1 MRSPPLDRDIASL
14 RYQPGQPISVVL
26 NCHNKAAS
34 LPFVITAL
42 ARGIVRPDLIVLSDD
57 QSTDGSI
64 EKFLKLC
71 EQYQLTCKVVPHPD
85 TGVPFR
91 LNTLRNDGIAACPDG
106 LVVILDADLVL
117 ARTGL
122 QRHQELHC
130 EHTAPIIST
139 GPRLEYARSDCTG
152 AVNFLWGFEGVG
164 HISSPAVGTLP
175 RLPNWQVTSG
185 SLSAM
190 TKRAVEDVGWF
201 DPRYDGNYGFDDV
214 DFTYRAEL
222 AGYQFV
228 GDWEAHAL
236 HIPHPAALARD
247 NSANRQKFIQK
258 YGFDLVYPEAIL
270 RMCRKPWSE
279 YYLEMAKAPST
290 PETAKP

>member
-1 MRSPPLDRDIASL
+1 MKRHIASL

-26 NCHNKAAS
+26 NCHNKAAC
-34 LPFVITAL
+34 LPFVVRSL

-64 EKFLKLC
+64 ELFSKLC
-71 EQYQLTCKVVPHPD
+71 EQHRLRCKTISHPN
-85 TGVPFR
+85 TGISFR

-106 LVVILDADLVL
+106 LVLLLDADLVL

-122 QRHQELHC
+122 QRHQELHY
-130 EHTAPIIST
+130 EHSVPIIST

-152 AVNFLWGFEGVG
+152 PVNFLWGFECVG

-185 SLSAM
+185 SMSAL

-201 DPRYDGNYGFDDV
+201 DTRYDGNYGFDDI

-236 HIPHPAALARD
+236 HIPHSPTLSRD

-258 YGFDLVYPEAIL
+258 YGFDLVYPEPL
-270 RMCRKPWSE
+270 VQMCRKAWNEHYSE
-279 YYLEMAKAPST
+279 MLEVST
-290 PETAKP
+290 FNEV